1 MAPCKA
7 LYGQKC
13 RLPICLYKVG
23 ERRLM
28 GPKLIQITSDK
39 IKVIRDKLQI
49 AQSRQKNYANK
60 RRRILEF
67 LVGENVF
74 LKVYPSKGIFRFGK
88 KRKLS
93 PKFIGPFDILE
104 RVVAYRLALP
114 PNLSSIHLVF
124 HISMLKKFFLIH
136 LMC

>member
-1 MAPCKA
+1 
-7 LYGQKC
+7 
-13 RLPICLYKVG
+13 LYKVG

-67 LVGENVF
+67 LMGENVF

-104 RVVAYRLALP
+104 RVMAYQLALP
-114 PNLSSIHLVF
+114 LNLSSIHLVF
-124 HISMLKKFFLIH
+124 HVSMLKKFCLIH

>member
-1 MAPCKA
+1 MAPCMA

-13 RLPICLYKVG
+13 RLPVCLYKVG
-23 ERRLM
+23 ERILM

>member
-13 RLPICLYKVG
+13 RLPVCLYKVG
-23 ERRLM
+23 ERILM

-104 RVVAYRLALP
+104 RVVVYQLALP

-124 HISMLKKFFLIH
+124 HVSMLKKFCLIH

>member
-1 MAPCKA
+1 MAPCMA

-13 RLPICLYKVG
+13 RLPVCLYKVG
-23 ERRLM
+23 ERILM

-104 RVVAYRLALP
+104 RVVVYQLALP

-124 HISMLKKFFLIH
+124 HVSMLKKFCLIH